1 MKTDYKKRFEFQK
14 KINDRQSEE
23 IESLKTQ
30 IDALVAIC
38 DEKDKVIESVDYLRE
53 ELTENINEYK
63 KLKNE
68 YADVMKDLRKMR
80 EIMTQEVF
88 KGQWRWKLIKFLIK

>member
-38 DEKDKVIESVDYLRE
+38 EEKDKVIESVDFLRKE
-53 ELTENINEYK
+53 FTENANELKKKKKEYDALVEEIKDMKKIINQTVYK
-63 KLKNE
+63 
-68 YADVMKDLRKMR
+68 
-80 EIMTQEVF
+80 
-88 KGQWRWKLIKFLIK
+88 GRWKLVKFLIK